1 MTKCNQLEGCQVRV
15 GKISKKIVASI
26 ALTVATLGI
35 GLASASSTHAAAEP
49 SKDKMSTQLW
59 FTGEDTSGKEQT
71 LFSTTSDDAAADL
84 NGLINVDK
92 YTNIKEHYSVT
103 NDLSYTLP
111 VWNIMWPPLLNDL
124 QKGFQYGSL
133 VYDTDKGKPII
144 KYTNLTEPMTEG
156 WSYSTHLKYL
166 PTFRQKTDLIMM
178 YYGHVDEQ
186 GHWPADMNPGAKI
199 EMELPLKVAP
209 GYDLSSYR
217 TLLTTS
223 QLVYFTDGR
232 SVRKDA
238 NASLHL
244 KITRTLDVADFESD
258 TYATLTNADKFKGIN
273 HMFDADGKEQPD
285 KTKADAKITPTDQ
298 KGVYDVAYTY
308 DGVTKKVK
316 ATVKDQSTIEAGD
329 FTIAHGS
336 NWDTQKFNGIKSL
349 TDANGNKVKSP
360 GNVKITNIKDA
371 AGKDVDKVDTNAA
384 EKTYTITYTNGG
396 ASQSVKVTIGK
407 RASAVTPPA
416 RNTGSTSSTVKVPG
430 RPVTDNSKASGGNNA
445 GNTQTSTNQ
454 QPANNS
460 QPEIQAS
467 PGVAKKGAAVY
478 AKKTIYLYKGV
489 NFKKADRLVKYHKAQ
504 RVDRP
509 MFVVTGYDRSS
520 KGALRY
526 KVRDVNHTKKSDG
539 KIGYIT
545 ANMKYVVNVYYQTMP
560 KKNQLTVIS
569 KKGVHAYK
577 NVNLTGKTKTYK
589 NGTHLRVKKI
599 VKYHLTTRYQL
610 TNGDYI
616 TANKK
621 LVIQGNH

>member
-1 MTKCNQLEGCQVRV
+1 MRVLGKRSFITRFQQVCMAV
-15 GKISKKIVASI
+15 VAFF
-26 ALTVATLGI
+26 AVLTGLG
-35 GLASASSTHAAAEP
+35 
-49 SKDKMSTQLW
+49 
-59 FTGEDTSGKEQT
+59 
-71 LFSTTSDDAAADL
+71 FSTTSTASAATPSKDILRPTLAITGDDVNGKQQTIASIQSVADPTTTHAL
-84 NGLINVDK
+84 LNVDK
-92 YTNIKEHYSVT
+92 YSNIYARYSVT
-103 NDLSYTLP
+103 NDLGYSLP
-111 VWNIMWPPLLNDL
+111 VWNFVHLPWLFDHTANNP
-124 QKGFQYGSL
+124 KSL
-133 VYDTDKGKPII
+133 VFDPSRGNPEMKSIGFASDLK
-144 KYTNLTEPMTEG
+144 EPMMES
-156 WSYSTHLKYL
+156 WSYSQDSRYVLQYTPSEDLTSIFYGGM
-166 PTFRQKTDLIMM
+166 TDTSS
-178 YYGHVDEQ
+178 V
-186 GHWPADMNPGAKI
+186 WPIQMAANARV
-199 EMELPLKVAP
+199 EMTVPLKLAPDFDFNPSRVARFRSEMQF
-209 GYDLSSYR
+209 YTDNTSVDKVVKNEI
-217 TLLTTS
+217 TL
-223 QLVYFTDGR
+223 Q
-232 SVRKDA
+232 
-238 NASLHL
+238 
-244 KITRTLDVADFESD
+244 ITRTLDVADFESD

-273 HMFDADGKEQPD
+273 HTFDADGKEQPD

-407 RASAVTPPA
+407 RASVVTPPA

-430 RPVTDNSKASGGNNA
+430 RPVTDNSKASGGNTA

-460 QPEIQAS
+460 QPEIQSS

-545 ANMKYVVNVYYQTMP
+545 ANTKYVVNVYYQTMP

-621 LVIQGNH
+621 LIIQGNH